1 MKIWTAESEQ
11 RSYLKV
17 PVWIGLAFILLLAL
31 QILVGIQ
38 KESPE
43 ARIHELPET
52 PPLAYLK
59 VLDFGDPQFLS
70 RFIVLWLQAHDY
82 QQGVSLSYNEIN
94 YERLI
99 SWLDASVE
107 LDSKHDYPLLLASRV
122 YTMVADSERK
132 RLMLEYVAETFAK
145 QPVQRWRFMAHAV
158 YVARH
163 HLKDKNLALEYAR
176 LIREETRPGEIPHW
190 ARQMHIFILADMG
203 KIEAAK
209 VLLGGLHESG
219 ELQDKGE
226 YQYLLKRL
234 NEQEQE
240 QGNQVS
246 N

>member
-1 MKIWTAESEQ
+1 MKTWTARAGQ
-11 RSYLKV
+11 RSYRNV
-17 PVWIGLAFILLLAL
+17 PGWISAAFLLLLVFQILL
-31 QILVGIQ
+31 GIQ
-38 KESPE
+38 KEPPE
-43 ARIHELPET
+43 ARIHELPST

-70 RFIVLWLQAHDY
+70 RLIVLWLQAHDY
-82 QQGVSLSYNEIN
+82 QQGVSLSYSEIN

-107 LDSKHDYPLLLASRV
+107 LDSRHDYPLLLASRV
-122 YTMVADSERK
+122 YTMVADSERQK
-132 RLMLEYVAETFAK
+132 LMLEYVAHAFAER
-145 QPVQRWRFMAHAV
+145 PVQRWRFLAHAV

-163 HLKDKNLALEYAR
+163 RLENKNLSLKYAR
-176 LIREETRPGEIPHW
+176 LLREETRQGEVPDW

-219 ELQDKGE
+219 ELQDEGE
-226 YQYLLKRL
+226 YKYLLKRL
-234 NEQEQE
+234 QEQERE
-240 QGNQVS
+240 QGNQKS